1 MTDSANDFTANIER
15 FSGFA
20 DIYDQHRPGPPGA
33 LADSVLHFAGLGRPR
48 LVVDLGSGTGLAT
61 RYWAAHADA
70 VVGIE
75 PSADMRH
82 QAELATPLSKVTYRE
97 GFSHDTGLD
106 DRCTQV
112 VAVSQALHWMEP
124 EGTFREVARILE
136 PGGVFA
142 ACDYDWPPMTGAWEA
157 DAAFQVCVA
166 HNHEVYGREQAGRP
180 HHNAPTGEEQ
190 AAGPH
195 HNAPTGEEEAGRPH
209 HNAPTG
215 EEQAGRPHHN
225 APTGEEQAGRPRHNA
240 DPGPITS
247 DPPALRR
254 WEKSR
259 HLERMAASG
268 VFRYTREF
276 LLHYADEGDAERLV
290 GLALSQGGLQTLRKQ
305 GVSDD
310 DLGLTS
316 LRAVANRVLGQNKRR
331 WLWSAR
337 VRVGIV

>member
-1 MTDSANDFTANIER
+1 MTDPTNDFTANIER

-20 DIYDQHRPGPPGA
+20 DVYDQHRPGPPA
-33 LADSVLHFAGLGRPR
+33 TFADSVLHFAGLGRPR

-61 RYWAAHADA
+61 RYWAAQADE
-70 VVGIE
+70 VIGIE

-82 QAELATPLSKVTYRE
+82 QAEVATPLRNVSYRK
-97 GFSHDTGLD
+97 GFSHDTGLG
-106 DRCTQV
+106 DRCAQV

-157 DAAFQVCVA
+157 DAAFEVCVA
-166 HNHEVYGREQAGRP
+166 HNHKVYGRESD
-180 HHNAPTGEEQ
+180 APG
-190 AAGPH
+190 
-195 HNAPTGEEEAGRPH
+195 
-209 HNAPTG
+209 
-215 EEQAGRPHHN
+215 
-225 APTGEEQAGRPRHNA
+225 
-240 DPGPITS
+240 
-247 DPPALRR
+247 LRR
-254 WEKSR
+254 WEKSG

-276 LLHYADEGDAERLV
+276 LLHFADEGDADRLV

-310 DLGLTS
+310 ALGLTS
-316 LRAVANRVLGQNKRR
+316 LRAVAGRALGQDKRR

>member
-1 MTDSANDFTANIER
+1 MNASANDFSANVER
-15 FSGFA
+15 FTGFA
-20 DIYDQHRPGPPGA
+20 DIYDKHRPGPPA
-33 LADSVLHFAGLGRPR
+33 AFADSVLHFAGLGRPR
-48 LVVDLGSGTGLAT
+48 LAVDLGSGTGLAT
-61 RYWAAHADA
+61 RYWAGHADE

-82 QAELATPLSKVTYRE
+82 QAELATPLRNVSYRE
-97 GFSHDTGLD
+97 GFSHATGLE
-106 DRCTQV
+106 DRCAQV
-112 VAVSQALHWMEP
+112 VACSQALHWMEP
-124 EGTFREVARILE
+124 EGTFREVARILV

-166 HNHEVYGREQAGRP
+166 HNHEVHGRE
-180 HHNAPTGEEQ
+180 
-190 AAGPH
+190 
-195 HNAPTGEEEAGRPH
+195 
-209 HNAPTG
+209 
-215 EEQAGRPHHN
+215 
-225 APTGEEQAGRPRHNA
+225 
-240 DPGPITS
+240 S
-247 DPPALRR
+247 DPPDLRR

-259 HLERMAASG
+259 HLERMQASG

-276 LLHYADEGDAERLV
+276 LLHHADEGDADRLV

-310 DLGLTS
+310 ALGLTS
-316 LRAVANRVLGQNKRR
+316 LRAVAARVLGQDKHR